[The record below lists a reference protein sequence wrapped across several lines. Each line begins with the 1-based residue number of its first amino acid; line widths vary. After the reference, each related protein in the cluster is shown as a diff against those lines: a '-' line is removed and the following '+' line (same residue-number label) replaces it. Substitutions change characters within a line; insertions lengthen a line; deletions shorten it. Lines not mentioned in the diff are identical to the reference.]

1 MRYVR
6 SSIEE
11 KPKGD
16 DILIILVEVD
26 LLRRQILIQSE
37 RPDPRRLRTIIN
49 DLILENLGLKI
60 TNKNEID

>member
-60 TNKNEID
+60 TNKNVID